1 MATNSKTTIKP
12 ATKTSAA
19 KPATKPAAK
28 TKPAPKTK
36 PVIKTD
42 PEIDRIKLAAT
53 EKLAQTPINE
63 DFVPDYNT
71 IPMPDYN
78 VNPIFDNPGQE
89 TSKTETKK
97 RPTPRHG
104 VRRNFGQKI
113 RQTKENKEQKEKK
126 LDHAEVI
133 MNALAGWIE
142 EEKSRLIYRATQSD
156 RCKNSIAKF
165 LSLVQENKMFLL
177 GICIFTIFFCL
188 PVLFGST
195 DPTPQTSVTQTQ
207 PTVSI
212 PTAPQKETMPQQYT
226 IKGVYGQTPFI
237 IHIRPN
243 QTGQK
248 APAEQNVQNIDR
260 EKLLRYLE
268 QE

>member
-1 MATNSKTTIKP
+1 MATNSKSTIKP
-12 ATKTSAA
+12 APKTSAA

-28 TKPAPKTK
+28 TNPAPKAK

-42 PEIDRIKLAAT
+42 PEIDHIKLVAT
-53 EKLAQTPINE
+53 EKLAQTPIKE
-63 DFVPDYNT
+63 DFVPNYDT

-78 VNPIFDNPGQE
+78 VDPMFDNPGQE

-97 RPTPRHG
+97 RPTPRPG
-104 VRRNFGQKI
+104 VLRNFGQKT
-113 RQTKENKEQKEKK
+113 RPTKENKEQKEKK

-142 EEKSRLIYRATQSD
+142 EEKTNLYRATQSD

-188 PVLFGST
+188 PMLFGST

-212 PTAPQKETMPQQYT
+212 PTAPQKETTLQQYT
-226 IKGVYGQTPFI
+226 IKGVYGQTPFV

-248 APAEQNVQNIDR
+248 APTEQNIQNIDR
-260 EKLLRYLE
+260 EKLLRYLG